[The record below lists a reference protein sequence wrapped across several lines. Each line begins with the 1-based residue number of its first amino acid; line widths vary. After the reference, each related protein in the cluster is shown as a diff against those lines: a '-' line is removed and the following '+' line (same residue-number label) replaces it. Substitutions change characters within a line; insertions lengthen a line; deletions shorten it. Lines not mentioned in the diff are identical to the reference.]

1 MKLAMAS
8 ACFSVKSMRSGANHK
23 AQGKPMDRIPAI
35 SFLAE
40 CKFIA
45 GAVASSCFVAPKK
58 SPLLILAFA
67 LAGY

>member
-1 MKLAMAS
+1 
-8 ACFSVKSMRSGANHK
+8 MRSGANHK